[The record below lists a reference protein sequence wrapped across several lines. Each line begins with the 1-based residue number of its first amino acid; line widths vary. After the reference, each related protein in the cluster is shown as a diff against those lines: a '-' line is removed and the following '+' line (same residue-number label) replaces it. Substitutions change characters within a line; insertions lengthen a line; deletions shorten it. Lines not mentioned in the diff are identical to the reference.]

1 MTDGRETFPH
11 PGPVAAPM
19 ALATLGMTR
28 SDRVLADAEAVL
40 RRHSERGRSLSA
52 RTRQRRNAALMRK
65 LKYSAWAVAAVL
77 IASIIAGFI
86 TPLGTTGVMIA
97 LGAMIAALLLI
108 LTLPTERAVRTE
120 ALAATPLPAL
130 PLQTEI
136 WLDHQRKALPAPA
149 VTLVDSIG
157 VKLETLAPQLERLGE
172 QEPAA
177 QDIRRLLADH
187 LPELVTGYQSIPAP
201 LRRQER
207 NGRVPEQQLVEGLGV
222 IDAELSRV
230 SETLAT
236 GDLDKLAVQN
246 RFLELK
252 YQEARELGT

>member
-1 MTDGRETFPH
+1 
-11 PGPVAAPM
+11 
-19 ALATLGMTR
+19 MTR

-52 RTRQRRNAALMRK
+52 RARRRRNAGLLRK
-65 LKYSAWAVAAVL
+65 VKFAVAAVL
-77 IASIIAGFI
+77 AILIASAVAGFV

-97 LGAMIAALLLI
+97 LGVMLAAVLLIAALPSQRRVA
-108 LTLPTERAVRTE
+108 TA
-120 ALAATPLPAL
+120 ALAHAPLNAL

-136 WLDHQRKALPAPA
+136 WLENQRKALPAPA

-157 VKLETLAPQLERLGE
+157 VKLETLAPQLDRLAD

-177 QDIRRLLADH
+177 QEIRKLLADH
-187 LPELVTGYQSIPAP
+187 LPELVTGYRSIPEP
-201 LRRQER
+201 LRREER
-207 NGRVPEQQLVEGLGV
+207 NGRVPEKQLIEGLSV
-222 IDAELSRV
+222 IDAEIARM
-230 SETLAT
+230 SENLAS

-252 YQEARELGT
+252 YQKAKELGE